1 MSDLSRVTRELRE
14 ALDAIEGK
22 LRRGAPPPDALEDF
36 KATLDDV
43 RTTVHAIVTAA
54 DSSDYQEFVRRFRL
68 RRAAQVCQS
77 VVYGIQDGTLGK
89 ATPGFDRLIAIV
101 DETLER
107 LEVMDEGGG

>member
-1 MSDLSRVTRELRE
+1 MSDLSRITRELRE

-43 RTTVHAIVTAA
+43 RTTVHALVAA
-54 DSSDYQEFVRRFRL
+54 TDLSDYQEFVRRFRL

-77 VVYGIQDGTLGK
+77 VIYGIQDGSVTQS
-89 ATPGFDRLIAIV
+89 TPGFDRLLELA
-101 DETLER
+101 DETVQR
-107 LEVMDEGGG
+107 LELMDTR